1 MAWGKSEERAT
12 RLVLMLF
19 FNMNTS
25 LPGIFHYKYKSHGLM
40 GLSIFDNPHTGNI
53 YKDGIFM
60 QKTTPAA
67 ASLV

>member
-1 MAWGKSEERAT
+1 MDSWDCQ
-12 RLVLMLF
+12 
-19 FNMNTS
+19 
-25 LPGIFHYKYKSHGLM
+25 
-40 GLSIFDNPHTGNI
+40 IFDNPHTGNI